1 MTNQPEQQ
9 EPQQEQAQEPEAPAP
24 EQEEPQPEE
33 PQADALATEQE
44 QQEPAQEPEAPAT
57 EQDAQPEEPEADA
70 LANEQ
75 QETQQEQETQQAPA
89 PEQEPKPDPKAQKL
103 AAEAKR
109 YRLALR
115 ETEAKLEALE
125 QENKELGKTLIDHAL
140 KEFPKLKLETLLKLG
155 FTVNDLRDDNGEFPG
170 TYWQTLRIRDFA
182 SKYGLVTGRPDFEAM
197 MHGGTPITDEDSW
210 DSSFKIR

>member
-1 MTNQPEQQ
+1 MANQPEQ
-9 EPQQEQAQEPEAPAP
+9 EQQETQQEKAQEPEAPAT
-24 EQEEPQPEE
+24 EQETQPEE
-33 PQADALATEQE
+33 PQADALASEQA

-57 EQDAQPEEPEADA
+57 EAQ
-70 LANEQ
+70 
-75 QETQQEQETQQAPA
+75 
-89 PEQEPKPDPKAQKL
+89 PDPKAQKL

-125 QENKELGKTLIDHAL
+125 QENKHLERALLDHAL

-155 FTVNDLRDDNGEFPG
+155 FTLNDLRDDNGEFVES
-170 TYWQTLRIRDFA
+170 YWQTIRIRDFA
-182 SKYGLVTGRPDFEAM
+182 SKYGLITGRPNYEAM
-197 MHGGTPITDEDSW
+197 MHEGTPITDEDSW